1 MSTLQVTD
9 IQGIILHGYGRLR
22 SACFLLLCIT
32 KPAAAKAWLQT
43 LDVRNAQA
51 KPDHTDRCVNIA
63 FTRAGLEKLG
73 LSAELMHQLAGEFS
87 EGMAATEHRQRILG
101 DVDDSSPER
110 WRWGGTRSPQ
120 PHILLMLYASDPGA
134 LSTLVAEQQASFPNA
149 GLELLTLLDSS
160 WLPHGK
166 EHFGF
171 RDGVSSTGIEGFDS
185 GLSPGNAI
193 AAGEFILGYLNAY
206 GQYTQRPLLD
216 PNHDPDGLLPQAP
229 DDSRQ
234 RDLGMNGSYLVFR
247 QLSQD
252 VAGFWKFIDD
262 KTRQGEGSPNP
273 DARIKLAAKMV
284 GRWPSGTPLVKSP
297 DVDDPALCDDND
309 FLYHGSDDRHGLKCP
324 IGSHIRR
331 ANPRDS
337 LEPEPGSDR
346 SIAVG
351 KRHRVLRRGRTYG
364 PPVANSMEIADILTG
379 GDLAVERG
387 LHFICFNTHIGRQF
401 EFIQHTWVNNPKFDG
416 LYEDDDPLVGD
427 RGGARGG
434 RGGTF
439 TVQSEPVR
447 TRVTGMP
454 RFVHVRGGGYFFM
467 PGLRAIRFL
476 GSMRGSAGA

>member
-1 MSTLQVTD
+1 MSTLQVED

-32 KPAAAKAWLQT
+32 KPAAAQAWLKT
-43 LDVRNAQA
+43 LDVRNAQV
-51 KPDHTDRCVNIA
+51 KPDQTDRCINIA

-73 LSAELMHQLAGEFS
+73 LAEKLTQQFAGEFC
-87 EGMAATEHRQRILG
+87 EGMTATEHRQRILG
-101 DVDDSSPER
+101 DIDDSGPER
-110 WRWGGTRSPQ
+110 WQWGGTRSPQ
-120 PHILLMLYASDPGA
+120 PHILLMLYAGDPDA
-134 LSTLVAEQQASFPNA
+134 LSALVAEQQADFSNT

-171 RDGVSSTGIEGFDS
+171 RDGVSSTGIEGFDT
-185 GLSPGNAI
+185 GVSPGNTI
-193 AAGEFILGYLNAY
+193 APGEFILGYPNAY
-206 GQYTQRPLLD
+206 GQYTHRPLV
-216 PNHDPDGLLPQAP
+216 DPDQDPESILPEAP

-247 QLSQD
+247 HLSQD
-252 VAGFWKFIDD
+252 VAGFWKFIDE
-262 KTRQGEGSPNP
+262 KTTPIGGSPNP

-297 DVDDPALCDDND
+297 DVDDPSLCDDNE
-309 FLYHGSDDRHGLKCP
+309 FLYHGSDDRHGFKCP
-324 IGSHIRR
+324 IGAHIRR
-331 ANPRDS
+331 SNPRDS
-337 LEPEPGSDR
+337 LEPEPGSER
-346 SIAVG
+346 SIEVG
-351 KRHRVLRRGRTYG
+351 KRHRILRRGRTYG
-364 PPVANSMEIADILTG
+364 APVASSMEIADILAAGGLTG
-379 GDLAVERG
+379 ERG

-439 TVQSEPVR
+439 TMQAEPIR
-447 TRVTGMP
+447 TRVTAMP
-454 RFVHVRGGGYFFM
+454 RFVQVRGGAYFFM
-467 PGLRAIRFL
+467 PGLRALRFL
-476 GSMRGSAGA
+476 ASMRGNAGE